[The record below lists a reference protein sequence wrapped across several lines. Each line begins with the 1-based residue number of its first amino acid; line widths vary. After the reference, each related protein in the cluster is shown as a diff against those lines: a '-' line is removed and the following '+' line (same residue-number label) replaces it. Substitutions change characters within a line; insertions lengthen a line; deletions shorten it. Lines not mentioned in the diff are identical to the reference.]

1 MIAFITFLNRTGMMV
16 IGKKSAPGR
25 GIWVLGMNMPP
36 CHPPPRSGGDSAP
49 GGSPG
54 RELQP
59 TEMWRLVAP

>member
-1 MIAFITFLNRTGMMV
+1 MMV

>member
-36 CHPPPRSGGDSAP
+36 CHPPPHDLEVTQPRGAALAVNHSP
-49 GGSPG
+49 RRCGGS
-54 RELQP
+54 
-59 TEMWRLVAP
+59 